1 MHLNWGNQCQVRHHR
16 SSFNCRRPVDDVLTV
31 RAPFLPWAG
40 FGIVSITYSD
50 YPTQG
55 EAHHESSSNRLP
67 VGVGDRVRDRNLGLA
82 HDCADDVSKGS
93 TTPSTGI
100 AEASRRRRQAA
111 DELDKEIDAALKA
124 DRWDEAIAKAEQLVA
139 LRTRAQGPRHFE
151 TANSE
156 WRLKALRKVA
166 PMPKEDRVAYQS
178 PYTLQGQA
186 DALVAQGKY
195 SQAQPLFEKALEI
208 YRRLLTDDHPDT
220 ALGYDNVALNLNSQG
235 KYAAAQPLYEK
246 ALAIRRRLLT
256 DDHPSTATS
265 YNNVAHNLNAQGKYA
280 AAQPLFEKA
289 LEIRRRLLGVD
300 HTDTAAGYNNLAF
313 NLNAQGKYAAAQPFF
328 ERALEINRRLF
339 TDDHPS
345 TALSYNNEASN
356 LNAQGKS
363 AGTRRSGLQESQY
376 FERTRAPA

>member
-1 MHLNWGNQCQVRHHR
+1 VKAL
-16 SSFNCRRPVDDVLTV
+16 
-31 RAPFLPWAG
+31 
-40 FGIVSITYSD
+40 
-50 YPTQG
+50 
-55 EAHHESSSNRLP
+55 
-67 VGVGDRVRDRNLGLA
+67 RVAFRLGLLFGLGIEILA
-82 HDCADDVSKGS
+82 LPATAQTTSPKEAPPPAPGLRKLTGDDARR
-93 TTPSTGI
+93 
-100 AEASRRRRQAA
+100 AE
-111 DELDKEIDAALKA
+111 ELDKAIEAALKA
-124 DRWDEAIAKAEQLVA
+124 DRWDEAIARAEELLT
-139 LRTRAQGPRHFE
+139 LRARLQGAKHFE
-151 TANSE
+151 TVTEE
-156 WRLKALRKVA
+156 WRLKTLRRMA
-166 PMPKEDRVAYQS
+166 PMPHEDRVAYQS
-178 PYTLQGQA
+178 PHTLQAQA

-220 ALGYDNVALNLNSQG
+220 ALGYDNVALNLNAQG

-246 ALAIRRRLLT
+246 ALAIRRGLLT

-300 HTDTAAGYNNLAF
+300 HTDTAAGYNNVAF

-328 ERALEINRRLF
+328 EKALEINRRLF

-356 LNAQGKS
+356 LNAQGKY
-363 AGTRRSGLQESQY
+363 AAAQPLFEKALEIRRRLLTDDHPPY
-376 FERTRAPA
+376 RY